1 VASKNTESTLFFG
14 DETTPIPIREKVLN
28 DIILKT
34 GEKVKGEYYGSEEG
48 SMEVRVHSGKL
59 RVTLS
64 KHGNNFSRDYNNSP
78 HSHFDNFQLS
88 RPKSF
93 IESVVS
99 FFDWAPAILAL
110 EALADN
116 TVYSLQLKSGRVNLT
131 EDDDRRVTL
140 HAGKSSYLVVGG
152 EGESETCL
160 EGYLRDSTEKILL
173 SCDYD
178 LKARL
183 SQLVITAKAGQR
195 SMNLTTETTQNI
207 MTLSLPALEHYYMG
221 KGLQL

>member
-1 VASKNTESTLFFG
+1 MVASKNTESTLFFG

-34 GEKVKGEYYGSEEG
+34 GERVKGEYYGSEEG

-64 KHGNNFSRDYNNSP
+64 KHGSNFIKDYSNGT

-88 RPKSF
+88 QPKSF
-93 IESVVS
+93 IDTVVS
-99 FFDWAPAILAL
+99 FFDWTPAILTL
-110 EALADN
+110 EALEDN
-116 TVYSLQLKSGRVNLT
+116 TVYSLQLKSGKVNLT

-152 EGESETCL
+152 EGETCL

-178 LKARL
+178 LKNRL
-183 SQLVITAKAGQR
+183 A
-195 SMNLTTETTQNI
+195 
-207 MTLSLPALEHYYMG
+207 
-221 KGLQL
+221 